1 MIVFP
6 SALGCPR
13 DVLGGARRH
22 IEELGTTQII
32 KSFQI
37 GSTNWIYSVQ
47 PDAGQYDLDCR
58 DQGEKGELL
67 RINIERYTD
76 TKQCQQ
82 NCGVDGGRQRGVR
95 EPRKEYES
103 RHIQIGSPQATF
115 EQVQER
121 KGNQKCVLQTRLFP
135 KFIVIGD

>member
-22 IEELGTTQII
+22 IEDLDTTQII
-32 KSFQI
+32 KGFQI
-37 GSTNWIYSVQ
+37 GSANWIYSVQ

-58 DQGEKGELL
+58 DQGEKGESL
-67 RINIERYTD
+67 RINIERYID
-76 TKQCQQ
+76 TEQCQK
-82 NCGVDGGRQRGVR
+82 NCGVDGGQQRGVR
-95 EPRKEYES
+95 ELRKEDENL
-103 RHIQIGSPQATF
+103 HIQIGSPQATF